1 MRFIANEEIASPYRL
16 AMTSNIFPVTFLAPP
31 ATYRCAHNTGGSLTT
46 LMATQTKEQD
56 ETDLARQAI
65 SNGDAFAELYRRHI
79 TRVYR
84 YHLAHVGNVKD
95 AEDLTSQTFMAALEG
110 IRSFRGSGSFAAWI
124 LGIASKKRLMYFRGR
139 RPEIPLEEAV
149 QYPSLSLPTDKAAT
163 QRLQL
168 ESVSRALRQISGD
181 RAEALILTYF
191 GGLSHLESARVLNKS
206 EAAVKM
212 LVSRG
217 LQDLRERTSLALEVE
232 L

>member
-1 MRFIANEEIASPYRL
+1 M
-16 AMTSNIFPVTFLAPP
+16 
-31 ATYRCAHNTGGSLTT
+31 TT

-56 ETDLARQAI
+56 ETDLARQA
-65 SNGDAFAELYRRHI
+65 SSSVDAFAELYRRHM

-84 YHLAHVGNVKD
+84 YHMAHVGNVKD
-95 AEDLTSQTFMAALEG
+95 AEDLTSQTFMAAMEG

-124 LGIASKKRLMYFRGR
+124 LGIASRKRLMFFRGG
-139 RPEIPLEEAV
+139 RPEVPLDEAV
-149 QYPSLSLPTDKAAT
+149 HYPSPALPTDKAAA

-168 ESVSRALRQISGD
+168 ESVSRALRQLSPE
-181 RAEALILTYF
+181 RAEAITLTYF
-191 GGLSHLESARVLNKS
+191 AGLSNSEAARILNKS

-217 LQDLRERTSLALEVE
+217 LQDLRERTSLASEVE

>member
-1 MRFIANEEIASPYRL
+1 
-16 AMTSNIFPVTFLAPP
+16 
-31 ATYRCAHNTGGSLTT
+31 
-46 LMATQTKEQD
+46 MATQTQEQD

-65 SNGDAFAELYRRHI
+65 SNVDAFAELYRRHM

-84 YHLAHVGNVKD
+84 YHIAHVGSIKD

-124 LGIASKKRLMYFRGR
+124 LGIASKKRLMFFRSHR
-139 RPEIPLEEAV
+139 LEIPLDEAAHIS
-149 QYPSLSLPTDKAAT
+149 SLSLPTDKAAT

-168 ESVSRALRQISGD
+168 ESVSRALKQISAD

-191 GGLSHLESARVLNKS
+191 AGLSHPETARLLNKS

-217 LQDLRERTSLALEVE
+217 LQDLRERTSLTLEVE